1 MNDKDELKILFED
14 NHVIV
19 CVKPPG
25 VLSQADGKERQDMLT
40 IIKDYLKNKYN
51 KPGNVYLGLVHRLD
65 FNVGGVMVF
74 AKTSKAASRL
84 SEAMRIHDFS
94 KEYLAVLETDIP
106 IGKVD
111 ILEDYIA
118 KDENER
124 MAFISD
130 DINGKLSKLEYKVI
144 GNATID
150 KKSLTLVKVQLI
162 SGRFHQIRLQFS
174 SRNMPLYGDT
184 KYGHRTREKERELG
198 LYAHQLSFPHPISQ
212 EQLSFSVIPS
222 TPLFQLFDILN
233 TRKSS

>member
-1 MNDKDELKILFED
+1 MDDKDELKVLFED

-19 CVKPPG
+19 CIKPPG
-25 VLSQADGKERQDMLT
+25 VLSQADGKERQDILT

-94 KEYLAVLETDIP
+94 KEYLAVLETDVP

-124 MAFISD
+124 MAYITD
-130 DINGKLSKLEYKVI
+130 DTNGKLSKLEYEVI

-222 TPLFQLFDILN
+222 TPLFQLFETAN
-233 TRKSS
+233 TRKSN